1 MLVLDASGSMDDP
14 MSESDTT
21 KRIDALK
28 NAAYNFIDRIALQ
41 NEEIYVPPFAKP
53 FTSH

>member
-21 KRIDALK
+21 KRIGALK
-28 NAAYNFIDRIALQ
+28 NAAYSFIDKIALQ
-41 NEEIYVPPFAKP
+41 NEGIYVSPFAKP

>member
-1 MLVLDASGSMDDP
+1 MLVLDASGPMDDP

-28 NAAYNFIDRIALQ
+28 NADYSFIDRIALQ
-41 NEEIYVPPFAKP
+41 NEEIYVSPFAKP